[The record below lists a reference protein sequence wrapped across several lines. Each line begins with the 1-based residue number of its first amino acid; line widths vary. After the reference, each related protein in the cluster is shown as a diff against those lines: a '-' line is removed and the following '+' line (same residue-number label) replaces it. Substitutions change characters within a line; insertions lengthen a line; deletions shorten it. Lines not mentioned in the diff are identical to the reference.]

1 MAQLI
6 LTTNLSVADVQF
18 CRAIRKFLTEH
29 KLSVR
34 RFAAACRTADQYV
47 SATQIHR
54 VLGER
59 VPPQALENLRPGIL
73 QAIRGHLTD
82 LGLNARTVDS
92 AVADFANLQPEEEP
106 MLTNR
111 CTLSPAASRFFGLKF
126 DPFDVDR
133 LPESDGVYTN
143 ADLDTLAEQMKD
155 AVRFHRFVA
164 VIGDVGTGKT
174 LLKLRMAAELEEEN
188 AQVRLLYPEF
198 FDMGDLSV
206 SNIATAILAELGQ
219 SAPRDKPK
227 RVRVLRETLTQ
238 LQQEGVEVAIVI
250 DEAHRLAD
258 KVISSLKNFWEL
270 TNGRHSRLLGV
281 ILFGQPSFI
290 ETRLRDV
297 RFKEIRQRVQVLS
310 MPMLDRSTLAYVAH
324 RVALAGGNADALF
337 DRECIDR
344 IAVNARTPLAIGN
357 LTNEALMSAFAA
369 EEKKVTLDLEFF
381 RKLPTSQHGVI
392 AKRRAA

>member
-1 MAQLI
+1 M
-6 LTTNLSVADVQF
+6 
-18 CRAIRKFLTEH
+18 
-29 KLSVR
+29 R
-34 RFAAACRTADQYV
+34 RFARDCRTPDDYLSHSQLHRLINQQLSSESLAHLKPAITA
-47 SATQIHR
+47 SAEHFL
-54 VLGER
+54 VEKHGFER
-59 VPPQALENLRPGIL
+59 EAA
-73 QAIRGHLTD
+73 QAIVAEFT
-82 LGLNARTVDS
+82 NA
-92 AVADFANLQPEEEP
+92 PEEEL

-111 CTLSPAASRFFGLKF
+111 CMLSPAASRFFGLKF

-133 LPESDGVYTN
+133 LPESDGLFRN
-143 ADLDTLAEQMKD
+143 EDLDTLAEQMKD

-174 LLKLRMAAELEEEN
+174 LLKLRMATELEEEG

-206 SNIATAILAELGQ
+206 SNIASAILAELGQ
-219 SAPRDKPK
+219 AAPRDKPK

-281 ILFGQPSFI
+281 ILFGQPSFV

-297 RFKEIRQRVQVLS
+297 KFKEIRQRVQIYS
-310 MPMLDRSTLAYVAH
+310 MPVLNGSTFDYVKH
-324 RVALAGGNADALF
+324 RIALAGGDIDKLF
-337 DRECIDR
+337 DRDCLDR
-344 IAVNARTPLAIGN
+344 IAANARTPLAVGN
-357 LTNEALMSAFAA
+357 LVNESLMAAFDV
-369 EEKKVTLDLEFF
+369 EEKRVTLDLEFF
-381 RKLPTSQHGVI
+381 RKLPTHQHGVL
-392 AKRRAA
+392 ARRRAA